1 MKFYK
6 LLILILIIFLKTG
19 NVLSENNIFSV
30 NNIEIKKNPKNT
42 NDQLANQA
50 IKKGFS
56 QLIEKILLK
65 EDQKKLADLKFS
77 TIKDLVKYYQV
88 TNIVEKNK
96 TEKRNYFIYFD
107 KDKIHTLFNNRNI
120 SYSEVINREIYLLP
134 ILKKDR
140 KIYIYNNNF
149 FYKHWNEIYDND
161 LIEFIL
167 PIENIEIIQSV
178 NNNISNLIDL
188 ELSDLFEEYINKNL
202 ALIIIEDDSE
212 KEKKVFIKVK
222 ISNKKI
228 IKNLIIKNIELNK
241 KVQNEKIIEEVKK
254 EIINMIKYQNLIDI
268 RTPSFLNVEFDMNKE
283 NNFMELNSRL
293 KEIDLV
299 EDIYVQSFN
308 NEKVLLKIKYL
319 GKLDKIIKQ
328 LSDKRIILQFKNE
341 KWSIRLI

>member
-88 TNIVEKNK
+88 TNIIEKK
-96 TEKRNYFIYFD
+96 TEKRNFFIYFD

-134 ILKKDR
+134 ILKKIE
-140 KIYIYNNNF
+140 KYI
-149 FYKHWNEIYDND
+149 
-161 LIEFIL
+161 FIITIFL
-167 PIENIEIIQSV
+167 QT
-178 NNNISNLIDL
+178 L
-188 ELSDLFEEYINKNL
+188 E
-202 ALIIIEDDSE
+202 
-212 KEKKVFIKVK
+212 
-222 ISNKKI
+222 
-228 IKNLIIKNIELNK
+228 
-241 KVQNEKIIEEVKK
+241 
-254 EIINMIKYQNLIDI
+254 
-268 RTPSFLNVEFDMNKE
+268 
-283 NNFMELNSRL
+283 
-293 KEIDLV
+293 
-299 EDIYVQSFN
+299 
-308 NEKVLLKIKYL
+308 
-319 GKLDKIIKQ
+319 
-328 LSDKRIILQFKNE
+328 
-341 KWSIRLI
+341 